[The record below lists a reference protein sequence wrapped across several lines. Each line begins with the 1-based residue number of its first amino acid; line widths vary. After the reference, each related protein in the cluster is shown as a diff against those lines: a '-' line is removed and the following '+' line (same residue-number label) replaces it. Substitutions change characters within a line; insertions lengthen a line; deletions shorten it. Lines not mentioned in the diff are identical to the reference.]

1 MPSRIAMRQDVA
13 REFPGKVP
21 CLLWPEDF
29 AMAAKV
35 RLVSSRD
42 TPGVNVRGGA
52 PGDYRTIKVSADEMR
67 RLTPNIR
74 EQLYNAARNMRRS
87 PALKRVK

>member
-1 MPSRIAMRQDVA
+1 
-13 REFPGKVP
+13 
-21 CLLWPEDF
+21 
-29 AMAAKV
+29 MATKI

-52 PGDYRTIKVSADEMR
+52 PGDCRMIKVSADEMR

-74 EQLYNAARNMRRS
+74 QQLYNAARSMRPQ

>member
-1 MPSRIAMRQDVA
+1 
-13 REFPGKVP
+13 
-21 CLLWPEDF
+21 
-29 AMAAKV
+29 MATKI

-42 TPGVNVRGGA
+42 TPGVDVRGGT

-67 RLTPNIR
+67 RLAPNIR
-74 EQLYNAARNMRRS
+74 EQLYKAAQNMRPS